1 MHEVIKPGQ
10 TIPVSDR
17 VRRITAPNPG
27 PMTGAGTNTY
37 LVGQESVA
45 VIDPGPADPSHID
58 AILAA
63 CGDKLRWILATH
75 THADHSPAAAAL
87 AEATGAVVMGNK
99 LSDND
104 GFQDDSFAP
113 EKSFAHNECWVTEEF
128 TLRALHTPGHVN
140 NHLCFL
146 VEQDGLLLT
155 GDHIMQGSTVVIIPP
170 HGNMKDYLQS
180 LKLLLEYPLQA
191 LGPGHG
197 QIIDKPVKEIEGL
210 IEHRLKRETKVLSK
224 LNNTGPVDLDRLT
237 VQVYDDV
244 DASLHP
250 VARYSLWA
258 HLLKLEQE
266 GRAKLDKD
274 QWSLITN
281 DE

>member
-1 MHEVIKPGQ
+1 MHEAIKPGQ
-10 TIPVSDR
+10 IIRVSDR
-17 VRRITAPNPG
+17 VRRITAPNSG

-37 LVGQESVA
+37 LVGQESIA

-75 THADHSPAAAAL
+75 THADHSPAAATL
-87 AEATGAVVMGNK
+87 AETTGAVVMGNK
-99 LSDND
+99 LSHND

-113 EKSFAHNECWVTEEF
+113 EKSLAHDECWATEEF

-180 LKLLLEYPLQA
+180 LKLLLDYPLQA

-197 QIIDKPVKEIEGL
+197 QIIDNPVKEIEGL

-266 GRAKLDKD
+266 GRARLDKD
-274 QWSLITN
+274 KWSLITN

>member
-210 IEHRLKRETKVLSK
+210 IEHRLKRETKVLTK
-224 LNNTGPVDLDRLT
+224 LQNSGPVDLDRLT

-266 GRAKLDKD
+266 GRTRLDKD
-274 QWSLITN
+274 QWSLITHV
-281 DE
+281 

>member
-17 VRRITAPNPG
+17 VRRITAPNPS

-37 LVGQESVA
+37 LMGQESVA

-99 LSDND
+99 LGHND

-210 IEHRLKRETKVLSK
+210 IEHRLKRETKVLTK
-224 LNNTGPVDLDRLT
+224 LQNSGPVDLDRLT

-266 GRAKLDKD
+266 GRTRLDKD
-274 QWSLITN
+274 QWSLITHV
-281 DE
+281 